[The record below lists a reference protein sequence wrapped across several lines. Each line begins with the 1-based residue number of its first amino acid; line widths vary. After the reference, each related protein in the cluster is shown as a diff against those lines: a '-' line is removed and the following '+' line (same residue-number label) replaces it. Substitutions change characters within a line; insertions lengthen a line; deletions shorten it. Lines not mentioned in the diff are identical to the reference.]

1 MAEHTLTVSV
11 PPALYDELKHRAE
24 RMQRSIEGEVVLT
37 LASTVPSEVSLP
49 ADLVATLASL
59 AAMDDDTLYR
69 LAASRVADADAARL
83 AELGDKRQR
92 AGLTDDEL
100 REANDLVQRHDR
112 VMVVRAEAAA
122 LLKQRGRDI
131 GAFAPGV

>member
-1 MAEHTLTVSV
+1 MAEHMLTVSV

-24 RMQRSIEGEVVLT
+24 RMQRSIEDEVVLT
-37 LASTVPSEVSLP
+37 LASTVPSEASLP

-83 AELGDKRQR
+83 AELGDQR
-92 AGLTDDEL
+92 LRGGLADAEM
-100 REANDLVQRHDR
+100 REAAALIERHDR

-122 LLKQRGRDI
+122 LLKQRGGMATR
-131 GAFAPGV
+131 